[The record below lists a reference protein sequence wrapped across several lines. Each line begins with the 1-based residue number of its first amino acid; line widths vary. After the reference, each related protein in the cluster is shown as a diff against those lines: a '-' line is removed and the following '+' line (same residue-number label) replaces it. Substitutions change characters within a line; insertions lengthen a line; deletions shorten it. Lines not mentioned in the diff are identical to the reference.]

1 MSSERDR
8 PPIYASP
15 LLWGAVAVVTTVGG
29 VTDGLWT
36 AVALL
41 LGSLVGVAV
50 VTLLANG
57 LGRLR
62 DAGGSQ
68 YDNKL
73 DPWDD

>member
-8 PPIYASP
+8 PPIYASR
-15 LLWGAVAVVTTVGG
+15 LLWGAVAVVTLLGG
-29 VTDGLWT
+29 VTDGPWT

-41 LGSLVGVAV
+41 LGSLVGVV
-50 VTLLANG
+50 VVALLATG

-62 DAGGSQ
+62 DVGEPQ
-68 YDNKL
+68 YDNKI

>member
-1 MSSERDR
+1 MSSDRDR

-15 LLWGAVAVVTTVGG
+15 LLWGAVAVVTVVGG
-29 VTDGLWT
+29 ITDGPWT

-41 LGSLVGVAV
+41 LGSLVGAAV
-50 VTLLANG
+50 VALLANG

-62 DAGGSQ
+62 DAGEPQ